1 MKIKVNI
8 EPEDK
13 DFSVALDFDV
23 PDKEL
28 AIAKGFMKVTSA
40 VASAIAQVK
49 ADMSKEDE
57 SMPYT
62 GQYGAGLMPESESEP
77 SPEHEPEPPPESH
90 SPLEEES
97 QSEWMPPTED
107 YK

>member
-13 DFSVALDFDV
+13 DFNVNFDFDV
-23 PDKEL
+23 PDKEMT
-28 AIAKGFMKVTSA
+28 IAKQSIKVISA
-40 VASAIAQVK
+40 VASAIAQIKVNMAK
-49 ADMSKEDE
+49 GEEFISPDD
-57 SMPYT
+57 
-62 GQYGAGLMPESESEP
+62 YGVELP
-77 SPEHEPEPPPESH
+77 PEHEPEPPPESH

-97 QSEWMPPTED
+97 QSDWMPPTED